1 MKPPETMSKTLSPL
15 AMPDYAPADPAMS
28 AAERLWLK
36 SRALDDISTPVL
48 ISDLGGRV
56 IYANGGFNR
65 LLGYSD
71 HDTLTQRRIHD
82 LCPELGYELVHG
94 ISERHTPE
102 HHRGEMLI
110 YDRAH
115 HPVWVSFHASRVMG
129 GQSDDIRY
137 ATSLS
142 DITYSKL
149 HDNLHRKI
157 LEALIQDK
165 PVSAILSL
173 LCTEVEA
180 LLRGVTMSILRV
192 DEDGRLRHMA
202 APGLPDFYCQ
212 AIDGAPIGPSVGS
225 CGTAAWHGQPVIV
238 DDIATDPL
246 WEDYRSL
253 VAPMGFTSCWSTP
266 LFAKDGRVCG
276 TFAFYAREPLPQTAF
291 MQHLIDI
298 CTQLCTLTLEK
309 RDFEDKIQY
318 LAHNDVL
325 TGLSN
330 RAFFQTRLFEEAQ
343 RAIRQNTSLALH
355 MIDLDRFKEIND
367 TLGHPVGDEVLRL
380 VAQTLQAHSSAGDV
394 IARLGGDEFVVLQVG
409 IRDISQAE
417 QRAQILVD
425 AISNEVHERL
435 TEANVN
441 AGASLGFALF
451 PQDADDTDILIRH
464 ADMALYRAKSQG
476 KGVWRVFDP
485 SMAEALQYRRLLEND
500 LRDALN
506 WYTDTLSVVYQP
518 QLRLSDNKI
527 IGFEAL
533 LRWKHPHYGDL
544 SPAEF
549 IPIAE
554 EAGLI
559 GELGKWILEEAC
571 KTAAGWDKPYS
582 LAVNMSPMQIVDDDL
597 ATFIHELLV
606 RTGLSPHR
614 LELEVTESVL
624 IENTDRALHILR
636 RLKGLGVRIAMD
648 DFGTGYSSL
657 SYLQTFPFDKIK
669 VDRSFVAGLSVN
681 VHARAIVRA
690 VVGLAQAIGVPV
702 LAEGVETQEQLDLLQ
717 EQGCDEIQGYLIS
730 RPLKLEALDAWIA
743 DWEAGPAV
751 REAVRA

>member
-1 MKPPETMSKTLSPL
+1 MTE
-15 AMPDYAPADPAMS
+15 
-28 AAERLWLK
+28 AERLWLK
-36 SRALDDISTPVL
+36 SRALDGITTPVL
-48 ISDLGGRV
+48 ISGLNGRI
-56 IYANGGFNR
+56 IYANSGFNR
-65 LLGYSD
+65 LLGYGE
-71 HDTLTQRRIHD
+71 HDGLAGRRVGEV
-82 LCPELGYELVHG
+82 CPELGYELVHAIG
-94 ISERHTPE
+94 ECQTPE

-110 YDRAH
+110 YDRVH
-115 HPVWVSFHASRVMG
+115 HPIWVSFHAARVLG

-137 ATSLS
+137 VTSLS
-142 DITYSKL
+142 DITYNKL
-149 HDNLHRKI
+149 YDSLHRKI

-165 PVSAILSL
+165 PVSGILSL
-173 LCTEVEA
+173 LCSEVEA
-180 LLRGVTMSILRV
+180 LLRGVNMSILRV
-192 DEDGRLRHMA
+192 DDDGRLRHMA
-202 APGLPDFYCQ
+202 APSLPDFYCQ
-212 AIDGAPIGPSVGS
+212 AIDGAPIGPNVGS
-225 CGTAAWHGQPVIV
+225 CGTAAWRGESVIV
-238 DDIATDPL
+238 NDIQSDPL
-246 WEDYRSL
+246 WDDYRSL

-266 LFAKDGRVCG
+266 IFAKDGRVCG
-276 TFAFYAREPLPQTAF
+276 TFAFYAREALPQTAF
-291 MQHLIDI
+291 MLHMVDI

-309 RDFEDKIQY
+309 SDFEDKIQY

-380 VAQTLQAHSSAGDV
+380 VAETLKAHSSAGDV

-409 IRDISQAE
+409 VRDIGQAE
-417 QRAQILVD
+417 RRAQVLVE
-425 AISNEVHERL
+425 AIGCEVHERL
-435 TEANVN
+435 TEVNVN
-441 AGASLGFALF
+441 TGASLGFALF

-464 ADMALYRAKSQG
+464 ADMALYRAKSEG

-485 SMAEALQYRRLLEND
+485 SMAEALQYRRLLETD

-518 QLRLSDNKI
+518 QLRLSDNEI
-527 IGFEAL
+527 VGFEAL

-544 SPAEF
+544 SPSEF

-571 KTAAGWDKPYS
+571 RTAAGWDKPYS
-582 LAVNMSPMQIVDDDL
+582 LAVNLSPMQIVDDDL
-597 ATFIHELLV
+597 ATYIHELLI
-606 RTGLSPHR
+606 RTGLSPQR

-657 SYLQTFPFDKIK
+657 SYLQTFPFDKLKI
-669 VDRSFVAGLSVN
+669 DRSFVAGLDIN
-681 VHARAIVRA
+681 VQARAIVRA
-690 VVGLAQAIGVPV
+690 VIGLAQAIGVPV

-730 RPLKLEALDAWIA
+730 RPLKLDALDTWIA
-743 DWEAGPAV
+743 EWESGPPA
-751 REAVRA
+751 RKAARG